1 MMRKHGPALYRSL
14 EEVRCDASRVR
25 LHGQIA
31 RSHLVYDPPVCF
43 TSARE
48 GFNAS
53 LMLLWR
59 AFPDLR
65 MELEEPVVQ
74 GERVVQRRLL
84 RGTHQGAFLG
94 VAPTGRPLCI
104 RQTIISRV
112 VGSMVLEEWVETDL
126 LGFLE
131 QVGEFAGWN

>member
-1 MMRKHGPALYRSL
+1 MRRNEYAFDRSL
-14 EEVRCDASRVR
+14 EEVRCDGSRVR
-25 LHGQIA
+25 LHGQVA

-48 GFNAS
+48 GFNVS
-53 LMLLWR
+53 LIVLWH
-59 AFPDLR
+59 AFPDLC
-65 MELEEPVVQ
+65 MTLEEPVVQ

-94 VAPTGRPLCI
+94 VAPTGRPVRI

-112 VGSMVLEEWVETDL
+112 VDGMVLEEWVETDL

-131 QVGEFAGWN
+131 QVGEFASWN